1 MQHKNILTAILT
13 IFALA
18 LSSFSSADSI
28 SGAHSKE
35 LKYKCKDDRPRKTS
49 EYDEVLNQAKV
60 NALRTWAAKQSVAT
74 SSLFAKNEEKILAS
88 VDEYFLNASV
98 DYRCKNKSFRLKVKG
113 LVDKNKIAM
122 LGKSNQ
128 SGMSQKRS
136 RIVAIF
142 MARKAS
148 EVKSYQDKVTSVES
162 NSAFSEGAETVSMSG
177 SSASSEG
184 YNSQKNVRQT
194 GGSTVT
200 KSDKV
205 NWTVYRANGVSSA
218 VRETLSSY
226 GFRVTKPAQIIKR
239 NPLFDPDAFREDFT
253 TSNGSSDDTEA
264 DATEALEDVG
274 VPLFV
279 IGTLDVGQK
288 GKDPASGLVRVNA
301 TVTAEVQYLDDG
313 WWETVASVRPTQY
326 AGLGPNESVAET
338 NALIKAA
345 EAASNEIVQQLNAA
359 GIN

>member
-1 MQHKNILTAILT
+1 
-13 IFALA
+13 
-18 LSSFSSADSI
+18 
-28 SGAHSKE
+28 
-35 LKYKCKDDRPRKTS
+35 
-49 EYDEVLNQAKV
+49 
-60 NALRTWAAKQSVAT
+60 
-74 SSLFAKNEEKILAS
+74 
-88 VDEYFLNASV
+88 
-98 DYRCKNKSFRLKVKG
+98 
-113 LVDKNKIAM
+113 
-122 LGKSNQ
+122 
-128 SGMSQKRS
+128 
-136 RIVAIF
+136 

-148 EVKSYQDKVTSVES
+148 EVKSYQDKVTKVES
-162 NSAFSEGAETVSMSG
+162 NSAFSEGAETASMSG
-177 SSASSEG
+177 SSASTEG
-184 YNSQKNVRQT
+184 YTTQKNVRQT

-239 NPLFDPDAFREDFT
+239 THLFDPEAFREDFA
-253 TSNGSSDDTEA
+253 TSNGLSDDTEA
-264 DATEALEDVG
+264 DATEGLSEAG

-288 GKDPASGLVRVNA
+288 GKDPVTGLVRVNA

-326 AGLGPNESVAET
+326 AGLGPNESAAET

>member
-1 MQHKNILTAILT
+1 MQFKNKLTAMLT
-13 IFALA
+13 VFALA
-18 LSSFSSADSI
+18 LSSFSYGDTI

-35 LKYKCKDDRPRKTS
+35 LKYKCRDGRPKKTS
-49 EYDEVLNQAKV
+49 EYEEVLNQAKV
-60 NALRTWAAKQSVAT
+60 NALRTWAANQSVAT
-74 SSLFAKNEEKILAS
+74 SSLFAKNEDKIFAS

-98 DYRCKNKSFRLKVKG
+98 DHRCKNKSFKLKVKG

-122 LGKSNQ
+122 LCKSDQ
-128 SGMSQKRS
+128 KAVSRKRS

-142 MARKAS
+142 MVRKAS
-148 EVKSYQDKVTSVES
+148 EVKSYQDKVTKVES
-162 NSAFSEGAETVSMSG
+162 NSAFSEGAETASMSG
-177 SSASSEG
+177 SSASTEG
-184 YNSQKNVRQT
+184 YTTQKNVRQT

-239 NPLFDPDAFREDFT
+239 THLFDPEAFREDFA
-253 TSNGSSDDTEA
+253 TSNGLSDDTEA
-264 DATEALEDVG
+264 DATEGLSEAG

-288 GKDPASGLVRVNA
+288 GKDPVTGLVRVNA

-326 AGLGPNESVAET
+326 AGLGPNESAAET